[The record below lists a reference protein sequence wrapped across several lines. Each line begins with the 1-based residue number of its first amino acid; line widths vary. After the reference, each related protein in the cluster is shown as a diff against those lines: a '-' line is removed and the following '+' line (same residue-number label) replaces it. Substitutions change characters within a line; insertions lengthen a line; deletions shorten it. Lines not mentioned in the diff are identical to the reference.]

1 MTAPAVQVLEQKLD
15 AISAQIRECKEP
27 HLRRNMLIQMR
38 QMMAEL
44 DRVVFDSSRLQA
56 AKSDQAK

>member
-15 AISAQIRECKEP
+15 AIPAQIRECKDP
-27 HLRRNMLIQMR
+27 QLRRAMLIQMR

>member
-15 AISAQIRECKEP
+15 AISAQIRECKDP
-27 HLRRNMLIQMR
+27 QLRRTMLIQMR